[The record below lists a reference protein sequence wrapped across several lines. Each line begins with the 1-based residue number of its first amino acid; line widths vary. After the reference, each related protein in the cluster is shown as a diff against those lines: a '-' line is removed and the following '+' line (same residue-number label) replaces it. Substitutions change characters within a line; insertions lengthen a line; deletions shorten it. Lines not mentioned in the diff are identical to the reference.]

1 MNEPIDYYQLLHVHP
16 DAPAEIIRSSYRTL
30 MQSLRNHPDL
40 GGNHDYAAKINEAY
54 AVLSD
59 PEKRAQYDLARAPT
73 KPAVS
78 DKAATRDE
86 VDPLKPR
93 GNCLFCGTAYLLKR
107 ELRADDLCTACASP
121 LFPARRHRLDNSGQ
135 RMLGRIRQERTMT
148 CYTRWPQATGFEV
161 EMRDLSLNG
170 MQLHTTFAAE
180 KDRLLKLDSGFCRA
194 LARVAY
200 CRRESQHGW
209 LLGVEF
215 VTLVFASARGN
226 FVSASA

>member
-1 MNEPIDYYQLLHVHP
+1 MNTPIDYYQVLHVHP
-16 DAPAEIIRSSYRTL
+16 DAPVEIIRSSYRTL

-40 GGNHDYAAKINEAY
+40 GGDHESAAIINEAY

-59 PEKRAQYDLARAPT
+59 PGKRAEYDLIREPI
-73 KPAVS
+73 PPILS
-78 DKAATRDE
+78 GEPESPDE
-86 VDPLKPR
+86 TASLKPR
-93 GNCLFCGTAYLLKR
+93 GSCLFCATPYLLQR
-107 ELRADDLCTACASP
+107 ELQADDLCLGCASP

-135 RMLGRIRQERTMT
+135 RMLSRIRQDRTMV
-148 CYTRWPQATGFEV
+148 CFTRWPQANGVKV

-180 KDRLLKLDSGFCRA
+180 IDRLLKLDSDFCRA
-194 LARVAY
+194 VARVAY
-200 CRRESQHGW
+200 CRRDGQHGW